1 VQRDSGTD
9 DQVTNF
15 VSDKRFRLVDIGQR
29 DLERNVTVDTG
40 REILGT
46 VFPTIM
52 ELLSTA

>member
-1 VQRDSGTD
+1 MQKDISTA
-9 DQVTNF
+9 DQVINF

-29 DLERNVTVDTG
+29 DLERNVTVNME
-40 REILGT
+40 REISGV